1 MEETSSN
8 GKKKP
13 PFQRFLRDPSSL
25 GGGTGRTHL
34 VPAAL
39 AGLKAGQDLALDG
52 RHPGVSLLQTLGLE
66 VPGLSREG
74 HDDEV
79 GVLFVCEGT
88 RAKDGGGQ
96 ARFAGVEK
104 RLMAVSDGEQK
115 ATEEEEEEG

>member
-79 GVLFVCEGT
+79 GVLLVCEGT
-88 RAKDGGGQ
+88 RAKDGGQ

-104 RLMAVSDGEQK
+104 RLMAASDGEQK
-115 ATEEEEEEG
+115 ATEEEEEG